1 MSETV
6 QGAGFTAEEVCE
18 QAKGN
23 TGAMLL
29 ALLAYARDQG
39 QSPADAARFVGRLFA
54 PSWDEVLGQE
64 ALVAARW
71 AALNLAS
78 GGAEVRR
85 LAGDGD
91 RAEAV
96 VAGWPTA
103 DDLAFFGLSREEAD
117 AAHEV
122 FAPIAEPLGLRCAH
136 RRDGDEVALA
146 FERAG
151 ALKAATP
158 PRSRG
163 TARFA
168 DTP

>member
-1 MSETV
+1 MAETA
-6 QGAGFTAEEVCE
+6 QDPGFTAEEVCE

-39 QSPADAARFVGRLFA
+39 RSPADAARFVGRLFA
-54 PSWDEVLGQE
+54 PSWDDLPGKG
-64 ALVAARW
+64 ALEAARA
-71 AALNLAS
+71 AALNMAS

-85 LAGDGD
+85 LDGDAD

-103 DDLAFFGLSREEAD
+103 EEQAFFGLAPEEAD
-117 AAHEV
+117 AAHAV
-122 FAPIAEPLGLRCAH
+122 FEPIAERLGLRFAH
-136 RRDGDEVALA
+136 RREGDEVALA

>member
-1 MSETV
+1 MAETA
-6 QGAGFTAEEVCE
+6 QGPGFTAEEVCE

-39 QSPADAARFVGRLFA
+39 RSPAEAAHFVGRLFA

-85 LAGDGD
+85 LAGDAA
-91 RAEAV
+91 RAEAT
-96 VAGWPTA
+96 VAGWPSEE
-103 DDLAFFGLSREEAD
+103 DLAFFGLGREEAD
-117 AAHEV
+117 AAYAI
-122 FAPIAEPLGLRCAH
+122 FAPIAERLGLRYAY
-136 RRDGDEVALA
+136 RRDGDEVTLA
-146 FERAG
+146 FEG
-151 ALKAATP
+151 AAAATP
-158 PRSRG
+158 SR
-163 TARFA
+163 
-168 DTP
+168 